1 MPYNFKCKVCP
12 KNYIVVSEFIEH
24 VKIHVDEDER
34 ADNKKTENEQR
45 IGASM
50 LQRSIDIKLENEEI
64 KSYICGKDYGEL
76 LSVIQESKVEN
87 EIEKANSCDKTFSH
101 RSNLQEHL
109 KISHKKLDPYLC
121 DVCDKSFRQE
131 TSLKAH
137 VTHVTKAMA
146 INVI

>member
-1 MPYNFKCKVCP
+1 MPHQFQCRSCP
-12 KNYIVVSEFIEH
+12 KIFKVVSKFIEH
-24 VKIHVDEDER
+24 VKIH
-34 ADNKKTENEQR
+34 AIENEKIRKLKSENKEKLQ
-45 IGASM
+45 ASM